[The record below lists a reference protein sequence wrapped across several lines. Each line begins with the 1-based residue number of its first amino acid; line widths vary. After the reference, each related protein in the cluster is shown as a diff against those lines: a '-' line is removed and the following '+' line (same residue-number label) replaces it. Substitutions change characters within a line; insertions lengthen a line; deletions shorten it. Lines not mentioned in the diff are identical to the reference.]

1 MDLKNINSISLN
13 DTVITSSVSYE
24 EFKQHNNSESVI
36 PTIQVLK
43 QLIFEQIYPVGS
55 VYMNA
60 NKSANPSEI
69 LGFGEW
75 QRIAGKYIRA
85 LGTSETAM
93 TGGSDT
99 ITVAMLPS
107 HNHSVNINTN
117 SKGGHTHDLYCS
129 GYDEESDGGN
139 KNRFPTMK
147 SNTSSAYLLTASY
160 NGWNIEKSGDHTHNV
175 SGNTGATGSGSKFM
189 PTYQA
194 FYVWQRVK

>member
-24 EFKQHNNSESVI
+24 EFKKHNNSESVI

-60 NKSANPSEI
+60 NKSSNPSEI

-75 QRIAGKYIRA
+75 KRITGKYIRA
-85 LGTSETAM
+85 LDTSETAM

-117 SKGGHTHDLYCS
+117 TTGSHTHTLECPGFDR
-129 GYDEESDGGN
+129 ESDSGKDN
-139 KNRFPTMK
+139 QFPTMGG
-147 SNTSSAYLLTASY
+147 SPQYNLTSSY
-160 NGWNIEKSGDHTHNV
+160 GWSISSEGNHTHNV
-175 SGNTGATGSGSKFM
+175 KGNTGATGSGSKFM

>member
-24 EFKQHNNSESVI
+24 EFKKHNNSESVI

-60 NKSANPSEI
+60 NKSSNPSEI

-75 QRIAGKYIRA
+75 QRITGKYIRA
-85 LGTSETAM
+85 LDTSETAM

-117 SKGGHTHDLYCS
+117 KSGNHYHSLFCS
-129 GYDEESDGGN
+129 DYDAESDGGD
-139 KNRFPTMK
+139 KNQFPKIGGTAK
-147 SNTSSAYLLTASY
+147 RTNLTNRGWEITSA
-160 NGWNIEKSGDHTHNV
+160 GEHTHNV